1 MSAPGLARTYS
12 MSVVGIEGHV
22 VDVETYAGAGLV
34 AFTLVGLLDTS
45 VREARDRV
53 RAAFESC
60 GLDVLDQR
68 ITVNLSP
75 AGIPKSGSGFDLA
88 IASSIALATGLVSPP
103 AFEDAVIVGELA
115 LDGSIQPV
123 RGVLPAV
130 LAARSRGV
138 RRVIVPAACASEA
151 QLVGGIEVLS
161 FSHLADLIAWGGGE
175 ALKAPFRGQLGTRGP
190 SVCANPPA
198 ALDMADVRGQPEA
211 VAAMEVAAAGGHH
224 VFLLG
229 EPGSGKTMLASRL
242 PTILPDLDPD
252 TALVTTSLHS
262 VAGIVPTGTALVTR
276 PPFQAPHHS
285 VTMAALIG
293 GGSRM
298 LTPGAA
304 SLAHGGILFL
314 DEAAEFAPS
323 VLDSLREPL
332 ESGVVNL
339 HRSGIHARY
348 PAAFQLVM
356 ASNPCP
362 CGGRRGGR
370 RCTCSS
376 VSRRRYLARLSGPLL
391 DRMDIRIDVQT
402 PTRADMAATS
412 TRDSASIRER
422 VRAARERSRRR
433 LAGTPWTCN
442 AQLPGAWIRRCSGI
456 DAELVA
462 ELDRLVEAGVSS
474 MRGIDRML
482 RLAWTL
488 ADLDG
493 LDSPTFD
500 HIVAAQQLRNGHDHD
515 N

>member
-1 MSAPGLARTYS
+1 MNAPGLARTYS
-12 MSVVGIEGHV
+12 MSIVGIEGHL
-22 VDVETYAGAGLV
+22 VDVETYAGSGLV

-75 AGIPKSGSGFDLA
+75 AGIPKSGSAFDLA
-88 IASSIALATGLVSPP
+88 IAASVALATGLVSPL
-103 AFEDAVIVGELA
+103 AFEDTVIIGELA

-138 RRVIVPAACASEA
+138 RRVIVPTACAREA
-151 QLVGGIEVLS
+151 SLVSGIEAVP
-161 FSHLADLIAWGGGE
+161 FAHLADLIAWAGGE
-175 ALKAPFRGQLGTRGP
+175 AVKAPFHGRLDIDSRTG
-190 SVCANPPA
+190 A
-198 ALDMADVRGQPEA
+198 AHAEHAVDMSDVRGQPEA

-262 VAGIVPTGTALVTR
+262 VAGLVPAGLQLLTR
-276 PPFQAPHHS
+276 PPLQAPHHS
-285 VTMAALIG
+285 VTMPALIG
-293 GGSRM
+293 GGSR
-298 LTPGAA
+298 
-304 SLAHGGILFL
+304 SLAP
-314 DEAAEFAPS
+314 A

-332 ESGVVNL
+332 ESGRIHL
-339 HRSGIHARY
+339 HRSGVHATY

-362 CGGRRGGR
+362 CGGGRGGR
-370 RCTCSS
+370 GCSCSS
-376 VSRRRYLARLSGPLL
+376 LNRRRYLSRLSGPLL
-391 DRMDIRIDVQT
+391 DRMDIRIDMHT
-402 PTRADMAATS
+402 PSRADMATGAAQ
-412 TRDSASIRER
+412 DSASMRQR
-422 VRAARERSRRR
+422 VCEARERARHR
-433 LAGTPWTCN
+433 LRDTPWVAN

-456 DAELVA
+456 ASDLV
-462 ELDRLVEAGVSS
+462 EQIDRLVEAGRAS
-474 MRGIDRML
+474 MRGADRML

-488 ADLDG
+488 ADLEG
-493 LDSPTFD
+493 TKSVTLD
-500 HIVAAQQLRNGHDHD
+500 HIVAAEQLRNGSDHRE
-515 N
+515 